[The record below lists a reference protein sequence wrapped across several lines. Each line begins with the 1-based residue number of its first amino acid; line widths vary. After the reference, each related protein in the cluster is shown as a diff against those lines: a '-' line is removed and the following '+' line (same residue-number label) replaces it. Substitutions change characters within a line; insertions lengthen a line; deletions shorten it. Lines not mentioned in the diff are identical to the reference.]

1 MRRIQFGFVILL
13 TACLQSAAP
22 AGFRAGQFTGEE
34 ISRREFQENFLQTAE
49 IVDEKEIGEGVT
61 RPLRLTLARNGMEM
75 RGVWKNPRGEMHG
88 FKEGWNYE
96 IAAYRMDK
104 LLGLGMVPPTV
115 ERRCRRRAG
124 SLQLWIDDVQSLLHV
139 MEEGIAIPSWAIDNN
154 EDAKYLSRAFD
165 SLIANDDRTQQ
176 NILYTQDWRTILID
190 HSRSFRSGNEHER
203 NLMYGA
209 SGLKMSADGHPFL
222 FRRLPRDFVENLQ
235 RLTFDTIREAVGSYL
250 KKNEIAAVLARRDLL
265 IQEIQDMIQARGES
279 EVLYERRD
287 DK

>member
-1 MRRIQFGFVILL
+1 MRRMTFGLAVVL
-13 TACLQSAAP
+13 TALLHTPAP
-22 AGFRAGQFTGEE
+22 AARPGQFAGEE
-34 ISRREFQENFLQTAE
+34 ISRREFQEDFLQTAG
-49 IVDEKEIGEGVT
+49 IVEAKEIGEGVT
-61 RPLRLTLARNGMEM
+61 RPLRLTLARDGEVM
-75 RGVWKNPRGEMHG
+75 RGVWKNPSGEMHG

-115 ERRCRRRAG
+115 ERRYRRRAG

-139 MEEGIAIPSWAIDNN
+139 MEEGMTIPSWAIDNN
-154 EDAKYLSRAFD
+154 ENAKYLMRAFD

-176 NILYTQDWRTILID
+176 NVLYTKDWRTILID
-190 HSRSFRSGNEHER
+190 HSRSFRSGKEHEK

-222 FRRLPRDFVENLQ
+222 FRRLPRDFIGNLQ
-235 RLTFDTIREAVGSYL
+235 RLTFDSIREAVGAYL

-265 IQEIQDMIQARGES
+265 LQDIQDMIQARGES
-279 EVLYERRD
+279 EVLYERSPTQ
-287 DK
+287 